1 MNRNHLPRTLR
12 GEALID
18 LLQEQ
23 IDQHSGGLQ
32 TALAPFDAGSAV
44 AAWMETLRAVE
55 EFINLPLFG
64 LDDEVIEA
72 ALIALP
78 LDAAVSRPRRLRAV
92 RHHIAYRYGEAFAQ
106 RFSTLLLQGMAIGH
120 AFAQHGIASG
130 AAGFV
135 TVATMVGYL
144 QSRRRHLVS
153 LLYTLPT
160 ACRGDR
166 TVVPLDTLNQFLPL
180 VELNGVT
187 LTGLY
192 QQLMLAMADPNYSV
206 ALGAHGFLGSQ
217 EYPALDSL
225 FLEPERASIVEMH
238 ATSPSPAGL
247 ATLEPVRAERL
258 FSAAELRND
267 IRHLEAAYAEFD
279 LAGSDFR
286 HAARFVRR
294 LSELAQDEYWI
305 TLSPARFDA
314 LAAEHA
320 LSPSLKRALVDRSDS
335 YVAST
340 NSYAPMIAIAGELRT
355 TVTLLSRFLYY
366 WKNVCLYK
374 SRRFQIRSGFIFEQ
388 TIADALARQ
397 RFTLTG
403 IKRLNR
409 KEFDVVALRD
419 GVIFN
424 IQCKNNLVDLSRLEA
439 DVALFVRYNRARVR
453 SYERALRKEA
463 GREALLTA
471 ELGIDRIE
479 HFVVTRFPV
488 ASTNPRIIAFS
499 RFDTFDTVA
508 SALAE
513 SASDTLA

>member
-1 MNRNHLPRTLR
+1 MTRNHLPGTMH
-12 GEALID
+12 GEALIA
-18 LLQEQ
+18 LLQQQ
-23 IDQHSGGLQ
+23 IDQHDGGLQ
-32 TALAPFDAGSAV
+32 TALAPFDAEAAV
-44 AAWMETLRAVE
+44 TVWMETLRAVE

-64 LDDEVIEA
+64 LDDEVIKA

-78 LDAAVSRPRRLRAV
+78 VNATNSRPRRLRAV
-92 RHHIAYRYGEAFAQ
+92 RHHVSYRYGEAFAR
-106 RFSTLLLQGMAIGH
+106 RFSTLLLQGTAIGH

-135 TVATMVGYL
+135 SVGTMVGYL

-153 LLYTLPT
+153 LLYTLPM

-166 TVVPLDTLNQFLPL
+166 TVVPIDTLNQFLPL

-192 QQLMLAMADPNYSV
+192 QQLMLTMADPDYSV
-206 ALGAHGFLGSQ
+206 ELDAHGFQGSQ
-217 EYPALDSL
+217 EYPALDYL

-238 ATSPSPAGL
+238 AASPSPAAF
-247 ATLEPVRAERL
+247 ATLEPVPQDRL

-267 IRHLEAAYAEFD
+267 IRHVEAAFAEFD
-279 LAGSDFR
+279 LAGSDFNQ
-286 HAARFVRR
+286 AAMFVRR
-294 LSELAQDEYWI
+294 LSELAKDEYWI
-305 TLSPARFDA
+305 SVPFAQFDA
-314 LAAEHA
+314 LADECS
-320 LSPSLKRALVDRSDS
+320 LSATLKRALVHRGDT
-335 YVAST
+335 YVANT
-340 NSYAPMIAIAGELRT
+340 NSYAPFVTVSGELRT

-374 SRRFQIRSGFIFEQ
+374 IRRFQIRSGFIFEQ
-388 TIADALARQ
+388 TIATALARQ

-409 KEFDVVALRD
+409 KEFDVVAVRD

-453 SYERALRKEA
+453 SYERALRKEVD
-463 GREALLTA
+463 REALLTA
-471 ELGIDRIE
+471 ELGIAQIE

-488 ASTNPRIIAFS
+488 ASTNPRIIVFS
-499 RFDTFDTVA
+499 RFDDFDNIA
-508 SALAE
+508 SSLIGP
-513 SASDTLA
+513 ASDAVY

>member
-1 MNRNHLPRTLR
+1 MNRNHLPWTLH
-12 GEALID
+12 GEALIA

-23 IDQHSGGLQ
+23 IDQHGGGLQ
-32 TALAPFDAGSAV
+32 IALAPLDAGSAV
-44 AAWMETLRAVE
+44 TVWMETLRAVE

-78 LDAAVSRPRRLRAV
+78 VAAAISHPRRLRAV
-92 RHHIAYRYGEAFAQ
+92 CHHISYRYGEAFAR
-106 RFSTLLLQGMAIGH
+106 RFSTLLLQGTAIGH

-130 AAGFV
+130 ATGFV
-135 TVATMVGYL
+135 SVGTMVGYL

-166 TVVPLDTLNQFLPL
+166 TVVPLDTLNQFLPV

-192 QQLMLAMADPNYSV
+192 QQLMLAMVDPDYSV
-206 ALGAHGFLGSQ
+206 ELDAHGFQGSQ
-217 EYPALDSL
+217 KYPALDSL
-225 FLEPERASIVEMH
+225 LLEAERVSIVEIH
-238 ATSPSPAGL
+238 AASPSPAAF
-247 ATLEPVRAERL
+247 ATLEPVREDRL

-279 LAGSDFR
+279 LAGSDFSQ
-286 HAARFVRR
+286 AAMIVRR
-294 LSELAQDEYWI
+294 LAELAEDDYWI
-305 TLSPARFDA
+305 SVTLTRFDA
-314 LAAEHA
+314 LADEC
-320 LSPSLKRALVDRSDS
+320 SIPPTLKRALVHRGDT
-335 YVAST
+335 YVENT
-340 NSYAPMIAIAGELRT
+340 NSYAPIIAISGQLRT
-355 TVTLLSRFLYY
+355 SVTLLSRFLYY

-374 SRRFQIRSGFIFEQ
+374 IRRFQIRSGFIFEQ
-388 TIADALARQ
+388 TIAAALARQ

-409 KEFDVVALRD
+409 KEFDVVAVRD

-439 DVALFVRYNRARVR
+439 DIVLFVRYNRARVR
-453 SYERALRKEA
+453 SYERALRKEV

-471 ELGIDRIE
+471 ELGIAQAE

-488 ASTNPRIIAFS
+488 ASTNPRIISFS
-499 RFDTFDTVA
+499 SFDDFDTVA
-508 SALAE
+508 SLIGP
-513 SASDTLA
+513 ASDAFD